1 MFVLSLSNMFYY
13 VLLGSG
19 KVPTCGQY
27 ARALIPFCLRRPMV
41 VATEK
46 ATVKWMRYR
55 VIALVQT
62 VRWHHNATERT
73 EWNLWCSVLETNFEF
88 VDIYIWLSICLYIHL
103 VQNYIS
109 IRWLWQSTSS
119 EALNSQKM
127 VLEILMILDVCRV
140 VRLVLESGSF
150 LTFFHAK
157 CCTKCNQRVFPRHGF
172 PSAGRNMAWRWC
184 AKASYISP
192 SEHIFWFFT

>member
-1 MFVLSLSNMFYY
+1 MCIVLHPRIPQFCRWHPFGFWNMFVLSLSNLFYY
-13 VLLGSG
+13 VLYVLLGGG

-62 VRWHHNATERT
+62 VRWHHNATEST

-88 VDIYIWLSICLYIHL
+88 VDVYIRRSICVCIHL

-109 IRWLWQSTSS
+109 IRLLWESMSS

-127 VLEILMILDVCRV
+127 ILEILMILDVCRV
-140 VRLVLESGSF
+140 GRLVLESASI

-157 CCTKCNQRVFPRHGF
+157 CCTKRNQRVFPRHGF
-172 PSAGRNMAWRWC
+172 P
-184 AKASYISP
+184 
-192 SEHIFWFFT
+192 F